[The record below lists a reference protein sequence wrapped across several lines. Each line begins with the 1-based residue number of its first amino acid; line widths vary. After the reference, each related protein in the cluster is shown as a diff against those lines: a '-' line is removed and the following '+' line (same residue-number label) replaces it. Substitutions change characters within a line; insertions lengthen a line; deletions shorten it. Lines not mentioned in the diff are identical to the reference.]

1 MAAGVNVPVLVGA
14 VPLLYVQSMSITE
27 GYRIE
32 RIAGSKF
39 SQAIAP
45 TTKTITIEA
54 LLLGRERLLMK
65 KALEVMA
72 LTSRLLVAATA
83 PLLAIAGIPVVSG
96 LTISL
101 DMQIT
106 DLRFNQ
112 SVQKRDALDV
122 SITLQHVPRSS
133 LMAII
138 GEAADLALAAGSVA
152 IPTGPAPNPVSRA
165 PGPPI

>member
-1 MAAGVNVPVLVGA
+1 VGA
-14 VPLLYVQSMSITE
+14 VPLFYVQNITMSE

-45 TTKTITIEA
+45 TTKTISIDAT
-54 LLLGRERLLMK
+54 LLGRERLLMK

-72 LTSRLLVAATA
+72 LTSRAMVAAMA
-83 PLLAIAGIPVVSG
+83 PIFGVTGIPVVTG
-96 LTISL
+96 FTISL

-106 DLRFNQ
+106 DLRFTQ

-122 SITLQHVPRSS
+122 SITLQYVPRSS
-133 LMAII
+133 LNII
-138 GEAADLALAAGSVA
+138 LSEALDLALAAGSVA
-152 IPTGPAPNPVSRA
+152 IPIGPAPNPIPRSA
-165 PGPPI
+165 G